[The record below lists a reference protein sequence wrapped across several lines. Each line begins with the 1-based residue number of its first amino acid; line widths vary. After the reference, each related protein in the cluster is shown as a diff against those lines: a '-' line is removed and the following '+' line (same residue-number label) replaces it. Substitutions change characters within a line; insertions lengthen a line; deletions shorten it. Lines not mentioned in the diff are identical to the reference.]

1 MKNVVNWSENFS
13 NRVTWNI
20 DHTTTDR
27 KRKINDTQSCHV
39 SFMAK
44 SKHIFQHICE
54 WHDRLTTWNLGLEVP
69 TVCRIHYNDV
79 IMSAM
84 AARITS
90 LTIVYSIVYSGA
102 DQKNSKFHVTGLCV
116 GNSPITGEFP
126 AQRAS
131 NAENVAITYP
141 FRSDNTSL
149 ANLLQII
156 WHAWEYF

>member
-20 DHTTTDR
+20 DHTITDR
-27 KRKINDTQSCHV
+27 KRKIIHNLVMRVLWQNLSIYFSIFVNDMTG
-39 SFMAK
+39 
-44 SKHIFQHICE
+44 
-54 WHDRLTTWNLGLEVP
+54 LTTWNLGLEVP

-84 AARITS
+84 ASRITS